1 MVTQKLKS
9 FLAQSVRVWHVLRK
23 PTKDEFL
30 MISKVSGIGILA
42 LGLIGFAIGAIMKL
56 FG

>member
-1 MVTQKLKS
+1 MVTEKLKS
-9 FLAQSVRVWHVLRK
+9 FYSQCVRVWHVLRK
-23 PTKDEFL
+23 PTKAEFV

-42 LGLIGFAIGAIMKL
+42 LGLIGFLIGAIMKL